1 MVPSRIVAAVSIWWI
16 VAIAIVVVLVS
27 ILWLRLH
34 AFLAL
39 AMAGFMVA
47 VLTPAS
53 AIQDYADNQM
63 EKSKGAWTEKEAA
76 SFVNSNGPQRLA
88 QSFGDYAGKIGI
100 LIALASVVGSCLMHS
115 GAAAVIIRRMLSWVG
130 EARASYALAGSSF
143 LLGIPVFFDT
153 VFYLMVPLAKSLR
166 RQVGKDYVLY
176 VLAILAGGSLA
187 HSLVPPTPGPLAV
200 AAELHIEIFDMMVG
214 GLAICC
220 CSSVLSLSAAALINR
235 LVDVP
240 LRDADG
246 NIEDGT
252 VKNNA
257 DDQPSIDE
265 VQGPPFWLAMLPIGL
280 PVLLIAGGTAW
291 NMWIGGFSADA
302 VPAWTESMSRF
313 VKIGSDK
320 NVALAIAAAMA
331 MGLLRWAPA
340 ASDRNQ
346 LIGKALASGGVIILI
361 TSAGGAF
368 GTMLRYAGI
377 AEAVAAMTGSLPGLM
392 LLPLAFLVTASI
404 RTLQGSAT
412 VAMITAAGVLQGFAN
427 PELLPYHPVYL
438 ATAIGAGSKPIMW
451 MADSGFWVICKMSGM
466 TESEGLRT
474 LAPMSIAMGFSALF
488 FTLLGAWLLPM
499 NN

>member
-1 MVPSRIVAAVSIWWI
+1 MSIWWI
-16 VAIAIVVVLVS
+16 VAIAVAVVLIS

-39 AMAGFMVA
+39 AMAGFLVA
-47 VLTPAS
+47 VLTPDA
-53 AIQDYADNQM
+53 ALVDYADLQM
-63 EKSKGAWTEKEAA
+63 EKSKGAWTQQEAA
-76 SFVNSNGPQRLA
+76 SFVSSSGAQRLA
-88 QSFGDYAGKIGI
+88 QSFGEYAGKIGI

-115 GAAAVIIRRMLSWVG
+115 GAAAVIIRRMLAIVG

-176 VLAILAGGSLA
+176 ILAILAGGSLA

-220 CSSVLSLSAAALINR
+220 CSSVLSLSAAAVINR
-235 LVDVP
+235 FVDVP
-240 LRDADG
+240 LRDDETPADEKSAG
-246 NIEDGT
+246 GP
-252 VKNNA
+252 
-257 DDQPSIDE
+257 PSIDE
-265 VQGPPFWLAMLPIGL
+265 VEGPPFWLALLPIAL

-291 NMWIGGFSADA
+291 NMWIGSFDSGAA
-302 VPAWTESMSRF
+302 PAWTDSLGRI
-313 VKIGSDK
+313 VKLASDK
-320 NVALAIAAAMA
+320 NVALGIAAAMA
-331 MGLLRWAPA
+331 MGLLRWAPV

-377 AEAVAAMTGSLPGLM
+377 AEAVAEMTGSLPGLM

-427 PELLPYHPVYL
+427 PEILPYHPVYL

-474 LAPMSIAMGFSALF
+474 LAPMSIAMGISALI
-488 FTLLGAWLLPM
+488 FTVLGAWLLPM
-499 NN
+499 NH